1 MTYFAPVCG
10 GGGDFAPVCG
20 GGRILSFSGC
30 SGNIN
35 DHDEHFYYSLR
46 KSIYEFLPAFSN
58 FFWEKVKVILF
69 TFLS

>member
-10 GGGDFAPVCG
+10 GDFK
-20 GGRILSFSGC
+20 ISGC

-58 FFWEKVKVILF
+58 FFWEKVESYIIYLF
-69 TFLS
+69 VLNV